1 MECGWLHAQ
10 EIRWYELCRGHLPT
24 SWFPTSAKIFIFP
37 PNVSRRT
44 VLFLYCQWP
53 AIQTQPPGRRT
64 QWPATQ
70 TAAGLGRTTQ
80 LPGTQT

>member
-1 MECGWLHAQ
+1 MFGDRRHMAVIGSDDCS
-10 EIRWYELCRGHLPT
+10 PT
-24 SWFPTSAKIFIFP
+24 
-37 PNVSRRT
+37 PNLAAS
-44 VLFLYCQWP
+44 YCQWP

-70 TAAGLGRTTQ
+70 TAAGLGRVTQ